1 MANKKQ
7 AQWPFPAG
15 EAPKIKAKKPTKKE
29 LAEQKAREQEQLI
42 ETLKFTPRTYR
53 VSMWGY
59 GGETV
64 MGTISREI
72 YDYFVENKLS
82 VSDFAWDSDYAEAKE
97 IPEDMWPFDPGSWYD
112 CDDICHANGVSMN
125 AGHIQVD
132 DENGNEILKRELE
145 SLDGTDIEL
154 STEGEYYVEHND
166 GVVYVGRS
174 NEKGTFF
181 DAELPLTAPFD
192 PNKLC
197 ISGDD
202 IDGETIAWQITYDG
216 EEIENYGASTDGKS
230 SDFYFYVVED
240 GEIVESYSEP
250 VSDYVNYWEE
260 DWEQSAEFKFTKK
273 NQPPTPGS
281 YKCTWSPGFGTSYG
295 TLEWTGDKWI
305 EYEYDLPKEVTGV
318 KNWSGLIWDTS
329 DMTNRPKR
337 KPRKPRTEVYPYPS
351 QAVLKAD
358 AALRQEQESAIIAE
372 LDNIKLVEDEP
383 GLIYCECVQ
392 CDWRGP
398 IDDTWTDEETGEMQC
413 PKCKQPVEI
422 EDVNA
427 SEQGG

>member
-1 MANKKQ
+1 MATKKTKE

-15 EAPKIKAKKPTKKE
+15 EAPKVKKPTKKE
-29 LAEQKAREQEQLI
+29 LAEQKAKEQEQLI

-64 MGTISREI
+64 MGTVSREI
-72 YDYFVENKLS
+72 YDYFKDNRLS
-82 VSDFAWDSDYAEAKE
+82 LSDFAWDSDYAEAKE

-112 CDDICHANGVSMN
+112 CDDICHTNGVSMN

-166 GVVYVGRS
+166 GVIYVGRS

-230 SDFYFYVVED
+230 SDFYFYLVED
-240 GEIVESYSEP
+240 GEVVESYSEP
-250 VSDYVNYWEE
+250 VSDYINYWPE
-260 DWEQSAEFKFTKK
+260 DYEQTKEFKFTKK
-273 NQPPTPGS
+273 TQPPMPGD

-295 TLEWTGDKWI
+295 TLEWTGDKWL
-305 EYEYDLPKEVTGV
+305 EYEYDQPKEVTGV
-318 KNWSGLIWDTS
+318 KNWAGLNWDTS
-329 DMTNRPKR
+329 DMKNKPKR
-337 KPRKPRTEVYPYPS
+337 KPSKPKTGVYPYPS
-351 QAVLKAD
+351 QAVLKA
-358 AALRQEQESAIIAE
+358 QEA
-372 LDNIKLVEDEP
+372 
-383 GLIYCECVQ
+383 
-392 CDWRGP
+392 
-398 IDDTWTDEETGEMQC
+398 
-413 PKCKQPVEI
+413 
-422 EDVNA
+422 
-427 SEQGG
+427 